1 MRALLLLL
9 ALAVAGCARVDVNG
23 YYAKGGGTGSITC
36 KGACP

>member
-9 ALAVAGCARVDVNG
+9 ALAVAGCRADTNA
-23 YYAKGGGTGSITC
+23 YYAKGGGTGPITC